1 MDGAAPVTSVLHS
14 IAKSKTHHN
23 QSAVGMESQDK
34 KKRQKMGKS
43 NEAEAGRQA
52 VGMPQS
58 NESGSGDK
66 GPLASMF
73 SDVAREKFARAIK
86 PEEFKLKSVKAPE
99 EYFDEEEKEE
109 EKLKLEKK
117 MAKKAKRKERVDK
130 ASEHAT
136 ATASVDMESGRGKDV
151 DEKKDGSITRDK
163 LTVFVGNVPTT
174 ETVTS
179 ITKLF
184 KEFGEVES
192 VRLRSVPIAGTKVD
206 DAGNQ
211 NLVKKVCTNNK
222 LFGTQKEC
230 FNAYVVFKN
239 EESVNLSLAA
249 NNRVVGA
256 RHIRVDR
263 VYNPI
268 LFDPKCSVF
277 IGNLPHYADEEAL
290 REHFAKVLVNGQ
302 DDIKGVRIVRDQE
315 TLLCKGFGYLLLG
328 DHDCVL
334 KVLGLNQEKFKKRE
348 LRITICA
355 KRTKRV
361 GNQFKNNGS
370 ITPSSKPTAPG
381 KPKDKK
387 RHRDRDSNEVTGDSK
402 RQRTASDDAKNALA
416 AQKRISLKGILTKKQ
431 VLVNNKQKKAQK
443 GRKGK
448 KLGGVIKR
456 ALKAQDDA
464 RSSK

>member
-1 MDGAAPVTSVLHS
+1 
-14 IAKSKTHHN
+14 
-23 QSAVGMESQDK
+23 MESQDK
-34 KKRQKMGKS
+34 KRKNKNGKESDVAAEEKGKQQVNDNGS
-43 NEAEAGRQA
+43 N
-52 VGMPQS
+52 
-58 NESGSGDK
+58 K
-66 GPLASMF
+66 GQLASMF
-73 SDVAREKFARAIK
+73 SDVAKEKFARAVK

-99 EYFDEEEKEE
+99 DYLDEEEKEE

-117 MAKKAKRKERVDK
+117 LAKKAKRKERGVKSNED
-130 ASEHAT
+130 AT
-136 ATASVDMESGRGKDV
+136 SDAPVKEEVTEK
-151 DEKKDGSITRDK
+151 KKDGAENKDGNVTRDK
-163 LTVFVGNVPTT
+163 LTIFVGNVPTT
-174 ETVTS
+174 ETIAS

-184 KEFGEVES
+184 KEFGDIES

-249 NNRVVGA
+249 NNRVVGT
-256 RHIRVDR
+256 RHIRVDK
-263 VYNPI
+263 VHNPI

-290 REHFAKVLVNGQ
+290 REHFAKVLVNGH

-315 TLLCKGFGYLLLG
+315 TLLCKGFGYLLLS

-361 GNQFKNNGS
+361 GNQFKTNGS
-370 ITPSSKPTAPG
+370 LTPASKPTTPN

-387 RHRDRDSNEVTGDSK
+387 RHRDRDPSEINNDNK
-402 RQRTASDDAKNALA
+402 RQKTSSDDAKNALA
-416 AQKRISLKGILTKKQ
+416 AQKRISLKGMLTKKQ
-431 VLVNNKQKKAQK
+431 VLINNKQKKAQK

-456 ALKAQDDA
+456 ALQAQDNA
-464 RSSK
+464 RSSKK